1 MRTIALQFAGY
12 SFLVL
17 GVVGLV
23 LPFLQGFLFLAIGM
37 VILAKTAPWAER
49 LLQRFRDRY
58 PKAGGFI
65 DQAESRAEAWWQK
78 LASFWQRPS
87 G

>member
-1 MRTIALQFAGY
+1 
-12 SFLVL
+12 
-17 GVVGLV
+17 
-23 LPFLQGFLFLAIGM
+23 M
-37 VILAKTAPWAER
+37 VILAKTAPWAAR